1 MGKNREGFPSRERER
16 GGEGERSKDELT
28 YLLGHSVEEV
38 AVSALLLPCP
48 HEAWLLSTRRSGAE
62 LHGALACSLSTAAN
76 DANVTRTTCF
86 PAAAAAA
93 AGDAAVAVAATGGVG
108 ANGASG
114 SVSLGWW

>member
-1 MGKNREGFPSRERER
+1 MSRGR
-16 GGEGERSKDELT
+16 GGEDERSKDELT

-76 DANVTRTTCF
+76 DANVTQTTCF
-86 PAAAAAA
+86 PAA
-93 AGDAAVAVAATGGVG
+93 GSAAVTVAATGDV
-108 ANGASG
+108 
-114 SVSLGWW
+114 

>member
-1 MGKNREGFPSRERER
+1 MR
-16 GGEGERSKDELT
+16 GGEDERSKDELT

-76 DANVTRTTCF
+76 DANVTQTTCF
-86 PAAAAAA
+86 PAAGGA
-93 AGDAAVAVAATGGVG
+93 AGTVAATGGV
-108 ANGASG
+108 
-114 SVSLGWW
+114 